1 MKYCNTSV
9 KKKKNVM
16 SNIITKGVNALRSST
31 GSGHVLV
38 L

>member
-9 KKKKNVM
+9 KKKNVM